1 MKKII
6 GLVLLAVTLGC
17 TKEDVDKNNPGEPG
31 VSVSYS
37 DKTLVIEKSPDEV
50 IIGGNETTGQYTLK
64 KEAFK
69 NQPKAG
75 EVILIPGELM
85 RKVKSVR
92 SSGNNYVVETED
104 AALTEVIQNGTIA
117 FDVSPE
123 WGDASSLRIDGR
135 EVLQRGQR
143 LSVSPI
149 EFQITSGGVDHKII
163 ITPKLENGK
172 INACSF
178 KFEMSKG
185 NSTAFVAE
193 GTATLPTQQARM
205 VIENGKLKD
214 FNARNKSLK
223 VDFSVGMATAGGQS
237 GEHSLQLPEMAI
249 SFPIRFIPSPAGPI
263 PNPIPMT
270 IDVGVQFVSKMTIPD
285 PRSSATS
292 RSRVTIDAH
301 AGFEY
306 TGTDVS
312 TDGGLNQS
320 DVTEGTFDSAANIG
334 MPIDLQFGLAFPRVS
349 LKIAGQ
355 EVAFVHVGYTT
366 GSRLKWGPLCKS
378 GYSKM
383 LVEGGYQLK
392 VLGQTL
398 SAAKKTF
405 AEMEKKAGSDG
416 CD

>member
-6 GLVLLAVTLGC
+6 GLLLLAVVLGC
-17 TKEDVDKNNPGEPG
+17 NKEDINKNKPGESE

-37 DKTLVIEKSPDEV
+37 DKALVIEKSPEEV
-50 IIGGNETTGQYTLK
+50 IVGSNQTTGQYTLK
-64 KEAFK
+64 KEAFQS
-69 NQPKAG
+69 QPKAG

-104 AALTEVIQNGTIA
+104 AALTEVIKNGSIA
-117 FDVSPE
+117 FDISPE
-123 WGDASSLRIDGR
+123 WAEASSLRIGGR
-135 EVLQRGQR
+135 EVLQEGQR

-149 EFQITSGGVDHKII
+149 EFQITSGGIDHKII

-172 INACSF
+172 INSCSF

-185 NSTAFVAE
+185 SSTAFVAE
-193 GTATLPTQQARM
+193 GTATLPGQQARI

-214 FNARNKSLK
+214 FNANNKSLK
-223 VDFSVGMATAGGQS
+223 ADFSVRMATAGGNS
-237 GEHSLQLPEMAI
+237 GEHSLKLPEMAI

-270 IDVGVQFVSKMTIPD
+270 VDVGVQFVSQMTIPD
-285 PRSSATS
+285 SRSSATA
-292 RSRVTIDAH
+292 RSKVSFDAN

-306 TGTDVS
+306 KGSDIS
-312 TDGGLNQS
+312 TDGNLNQS
-320 DVTEGTFDSAANIG
+320 EITDGTFDSAAHIG

-366 GSRLKWGPLCKS
+366 GSKLKWGPLCKS
-378 GYSKM
+378 GYSKVI
-383 LVEGGYQLK
+383 VEGGYELK

-398 SAAKKTF
+398 SASRKTF
-405 AEMEKKAGSDG
+405 AEMEKRAGSD

>member
-6 GLVLLAVTLGC
+6 GLVLLAGALGC
-17 TKEDVDKNNPGEPG
+17 TKEDVDKNSLGESG

-37 DKTLVIEKSPDEV
+37 DKALVIEKSADEV
-50 IIGGNETTGQYTLK
+50 IIGRNETTGQYTLK
-64 KEAFK
+64 KEAFR

-92 SSGNNYVVETED
+92 SSGDNYLVETED
-104 AALTEVIQNGTIA
+104 AALTEVIKNGTIA
-117 FDVSPE
+117 FDISPD
-123 WGDASSLRIDGR
+123 WGDASSLRIGGR
-135 EVLQRGQR
+135 EVLQKGQR

-149 EFQITSGGVDHKII
+149 EHQVSVGGVDHKII

-178 KFEMSKG
+178 TFEMSKG
-185 NSTAFVAE
+185 SSTAFVAE
-193 GTATLPTQQARM
+193 GTATLPSQQARM

-214 FNARNKSLK
+214 FNAHNKSLK
-223 VDFSVGMATAGGQS
+223 ADFSVRMATAGGNS
-237 GEHSLQLPEMAI
+237 GEHSLKLPEMAI

-270 IDVGVQFVSKMTIPD
+270 IDVGVQFVSQMTVPD
-285 PRSSATS
+285 ARSSATA
-292 RSRVTIDAH
+292 RSRVSFDAH

-306 TGTDVS
+306 KGTDVS

-320 DVTEGTFDSAANIG
+320 EVTDGTFDSAATIG
-334 MPIDLQFGLAFPRVS
+334 MPVDLQFGVAFPRVS

-366 GSRLKWGPLCKS
+366 GSRLKWGPVCKS
-378 GYSKM
+378 GYSKVI
-383 LVEGGYQLK
+383 VEGGYELK

-398 SAAKKTF
+398 SAARKTF
-405 AEMEKKAGSDG
+405 AEMEKRAGDA

>member
-6 GLVLLAVTLGC
+6 GLLLLAVVLGC
-17 TKEDVDKNNPGEPG
+17 NKEDVNKNKPGESE

-37 DKTLVIEKSPDEV
+37 DKALVIEKSPEEV
-50 IIGGNETTGQYTLK
+50 IVGSNQTTGQYTLK
-64 KEAFK
+64 KEAFQS
-69 NQPKAG
+69 QPKAG

-104 AALTEVIQNGTIA
+104 AALTEVIKNGSIT
-117 FDVSPE
+117 FDISPE
-123 WGDASSLRIDGR
+123 WAEASSLRIGGR
-135 EVLQRGQR
+135 EVLQEGQR

-149 EFQITSGGVDHKII
+149 EFQITSGGIDHKII

-172 INACSF
+172 INSCSF

-185 NSTAFVAE
+185 SSTAFVAE
-193 GTATLPTQQARM
+193 GTATLPGQQARI

-214 FNARNKSLK
+214 FNANNKSLK
-223 VDFSVGMATAGGQS
+223 ADFSVRMATAGGNS
-237 GEHSLQLPEMAI
+237 GEHSLKLPEMAI

-270 IDVGVQFVSKMTIPD
+270 VDVGVQFVSQMTIPD
-285 PRSSATS
+285 SRSSATAKS
-292 RSRVTIDAH
+292 KVSFDAN

-306 TGTDVS
+306 KGSDIS
-312 TDGGLNQS
+312 TDGNLNQS
-320 DVTEGTFDSAANIG
+320 EITDGTFDSAAHIG

-366 GSRLKWGPLCKS
+366 GSKLKWGPLCKS
-378 GYSKM
+378 GYSKVI
-383 LVEGGYQLK
+383 VEGGYELK

-398 SAAKKTF
+398 SASRKTF
-405 AEMEKKAGSDG
+405 AEMEKRAGSD

>member
-6 GLVLLAVTLGC
+6 GLLLLAVVLGC
-17 TKEDVDKNNPGEPG
+17 NKEDINKNKPGESE

-37 DKTLVIEKSPDEV
+37 DKALVIEKSPEEV
-50 IIGGNETTGQYTLK
+50 IVGSNQTTGQYTLK
-64 KEAFK
+64 KEAFQS
-69 NQPKAG
+69 QPKAG

-104 AALTEVIQNGTIA
+104 AALTEVIKNGSIT
-117 FDVSPE
+117 FDISPE
-123 WGDASSLRIDGR
+123 WAEASSLRIGGR
-135 EVLQRGQR
+135 EVLQEGQR

-149 EFQITSGGVDHKII
+149 EFQITSGGIDHKII

-172 INACSF
+172 INSCSF

-185 NSTAFVAE
+185 SSTAFVAE
-193 GTATLPTQQARM
+193 GTATLPGQQARI

-214 FNARNKSLK
+214 FNANNKSLK
-223 VDFSVGMATAGGQS
+223 ADFSVRMATAGGNS
-237 GEHSLQLPEMAI
+237 GEHSLKLPEMAI

-270 IDVGVQFVSKMTIPD
+270 VDVGVQFVSQMTIPD
-285 PRSSATS
+285 SRSSATA
-292 RSRVTIDAH
+292 RSKVSFDAN

-306 TGTDVS
+306 KGSDIS
-312 TDGGLNQS
+312 TDGNLNQS
-320 DVTEGTFDSAANIG
+320 EITDGTFDSAAHIG

-366 GSRLKWGPLCKS
+366 GSKLKWGPLCKS
-378 GYSKM
+378 GYSKVI
-383 LVEGGYQLK
+383 VEGGYELK

-398 SAAKKTF
+398 SASRKTF
-405 AEMEKKAGSDG
+405 AEMEKRAGSD